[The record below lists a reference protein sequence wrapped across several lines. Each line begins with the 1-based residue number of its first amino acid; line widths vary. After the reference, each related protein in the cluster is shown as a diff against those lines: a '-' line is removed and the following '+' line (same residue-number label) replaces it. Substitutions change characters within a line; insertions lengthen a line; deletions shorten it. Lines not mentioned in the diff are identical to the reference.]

1 MTLLEECIEALG
13 NDICI
18 LNGDEKLDM
27 EDKFYDTVPLTT
39 WGRIN
44 WDKFKNIKEVKEL
57 ADLNLIEGNKKYYII
72 WGDIEKPII
81 KSELV
86 NILNNLDDVL
96 AVSFDTWLLAEDESM
111 VIEFYHESDVTIGM
125 LADLI

>member
-13 NDICI
+13 NNICI
-18 LNGDEKLDM
+18 LNGDDKLAI
-27 EDKFYDTVPLTT
+27 EDKFYNMVQLTT

-44 WDKFKNIKEVKEL
+44 WDRFKNIREVKGL
-57 ADLNLIEGNKKYYII
+57 ADLNIIEGNKKYYII
-72 WGDIEKPII
+72 WGDIEMPIV

-86 NILNNLDDVL
+86 NILNNLDDVI

-125 LADLI
+125 LSDLI

>member
-1 MTLLEECIEALG
+1 MTLLEECIEVLG
-13 NDICI
+13 KDIHI
-18 LNGDEKLDM
+18 LNNDEKQVVKD
-27 EDKFYDTVPLTT
+27 EFYNIIPLTK

-44 WDKFKNIKEVKEL
+44 WDKFKNKKEVKEL
-57 ADLNLIEGNKKYYII
+57 ADLNLIEENEKYYII
-72 WGDIEKPII
+72 WDIEKPII
-81 KSELV
+81 KSEFV

-111 VIEFYHESDVTIGM
+111 VIEFYHEGEVTIGM